1 MNVYFNQIISNLNQI
16 EINLINLIIYYGEYF
31 IIVDE
36 FSTGILDF
44 FL

>member
-16 EINLINLIIYYGEYF
+16 EINLIIYYGEYF

>member
-16 EINLINLIIYYGEYF
+16 EINLIIYYEEYF